1 MTEEAT
7 GIDLVK
13 QQILIA
19 SGEKLPWDQKDIVI
33 RRHAIECRINAE
45 DPSRNFSPS
54 PGTIDLY
61 YAPGGHGVRV
71 DSHVYGGY
79 TIPPY
84 YDSMIAKLIT
94 FGETRRTAIERMH
107 RALGEYIIRGI
118 KTTIPLHRAIFTDPI
133 FCEGKATTAYIQDF
147 LSRSPADLF

>member
-1 MTEEAT
+1 
-7 GIDLVK
+7 VK

-19 SGEKLPWDQKDIVI
+19 MGEKLPWDQGDIEFSG
-33 RRHAIECRINAE
+33 HAIECRINAE
-45 DPSRNFSPS
+45 DPARNFVPS

-84 YDSMIAKLIT
+84 YDSMIAKLIA
-94 FGETRRTAIERMH
+94 FGGTRREAICRMH

-118 KTTIPLHRAIFTDPI
+118 KTTIPLHRAIFTDPV
-133 FCEGKATTAYIQDF
+133 FCEGRATTAYVQDF
-147 LSRSPADLF
+147 LSRTPADLF